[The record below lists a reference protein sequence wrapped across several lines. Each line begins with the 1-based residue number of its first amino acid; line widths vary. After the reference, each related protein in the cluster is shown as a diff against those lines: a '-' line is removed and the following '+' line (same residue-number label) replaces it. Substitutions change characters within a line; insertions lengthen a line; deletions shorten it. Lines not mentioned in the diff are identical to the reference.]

1 MADIQKEGQ
10 SIHDALWKNLS
21 PLWDGQKAI
30 LMLKEA
36 DYQWKQM
43 EWIGWFFEWKAK
55 QVLRAIDRCIA
66 DFGVIGFI
74 LAVGTVV
81 RDEDG
86 SFKAWHDKLKGG
98 VSRYERERVERR
110 APSRV
115 RKKSFAVE
123 NYLTFALNSD
133 DISRGISEGWLKDS
147 FQKGMRNADGSPRRA
162 KYSVRLDLIPQ
173 ELFLV

>member
-1 MADIQKEGQ
+1 M
-10 SIHDALWKNLS
+10 
-21 PLWDGQKAI
+21 
-30 LMLKEA
+30 
-36 DYQWKQM
+36 
-43 EWIGWFFEWKAK
+43 
-55 QVLRAIDRCIA
+55 
-66 DFGVIGFI
+66 
-74 LAVGTVV
+74 V
-81 RDEDG
+81 RDEEG

-110 APSRV
+110 APSRA

-147 FQKGMRNADGSPRRA
+147 FQKGMRNADGSPRRV